1 MFINRRRNVY
11 QEEGKLEY
19 FFPVSKQ
26 NSHLFP
32 VVGHSTSFTSSFPCD
47 IETGIRNASQEISST
62 YAR

>member
-1 MFINRRRNVY
+1 MFINRERN
-11 QEEGKLEY
+11 QEEEGKLEY
-19 FFPVSKQ
+19 FFPVRKQ

-32 VVGHSTSFTSSFPCD
+32 VVGHSTSFISSFPCD